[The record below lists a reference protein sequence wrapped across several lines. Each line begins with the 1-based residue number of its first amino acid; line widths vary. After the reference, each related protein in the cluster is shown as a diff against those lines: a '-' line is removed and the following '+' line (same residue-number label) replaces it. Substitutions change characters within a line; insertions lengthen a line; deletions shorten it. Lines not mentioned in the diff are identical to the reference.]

1 MTNIN
6 FLPTTSKHPQAKRFN
21 MRIKKDHQRE
31 MLWSFIK
38 FSQLILQG
46 NVSRLVWRI
55 SVPDPDLEIRGEGG
69 GGGHPDP

>member
-1 MTNIN
+1 
-6 FLPTTSKHPQAKRFN
+6 
-21 MRIKKDHQRE
+21 

-55 SVPDPDLEIRGEGG
+55 SVPDPDLEIRGNGYPDPKVKEGG
-69 GGGHPDP
+69 VSQIIFFGSLGLNLI

>member
-1 MTNIN
+1 
-6 FLPTTSKHPQAKRFN
+6 

>member
-1 MTNIN
+1 
-6 FLPTTSKHPQAKRFN
+6 

-69 GGGHPDP
+69 GWSSRPLDKGSMGTWSPKKIFSAL